1 MPFSCYQSPM
11 ATFYSCWLK
20 AKNGGKNILA
30 ILILTDT
37 VNLVFF
43 LSAFVQWDVTVLGR
57 NLWETDL
64 GPDICQR
71 LSWPKKLCL
80 LPCSLS
86 KSRQTP
92 PSPCWEPPMTAT
104 QKTKQKFIEVLS
116 KWDTLGKGF
125 QIQLRAYIWTHPC
138 MSSWESCLTS
148 YINLF
153 RHFPGMQRGP
163 DIQWRSLDK
172 FH

>member
-1 MPFSCYQSPM
+1 MRCN
-11 ATFYSCWLK
+11 CV
-20 AKNGGKNILA
+20 GKKSL
-30 ILILTDT
+30 
-37 VNLVFF
+37 
-43 LSAFVQWDVTVLGR
+43 
-57 NLWETDL
+57 TDL

-86 KSRQTP
+86 ISRQTSA
-92 PSPCWEPPMTAT
+92 SPCWEPPMTAT

-172 FH
+172 FHKANYIHGHRTRFWKESYEKKIVFL